1 MAADLGVML
10 TGSPTNRSRN
20 LLGTGPEHRPCSLPS
35 NFPAEQVLEA
45 LPEAIYITDS
55 EGRIT
60 YYNQAATE
68 LWGVTPEVGKSEFC
82 GSWKLYWPDGTPLPH
97 DQCPMALALKEQR
110 PVRGMTAVA
119 ERPDGTRVPF
129 LAVPT
134 PFFDDQGNLIG
145 AVNMLVNLTDQQA
158 RDDAAR
164 RYVAIVE
171 SSNDA
176 IVAKDLNGI
185 ITAWNPA
192 AERLFGYTA
201 DEAIGR
207 SVTMLI
213 PPDHADEEPM
223 ILARI
228 RLGERVEHYETTR
241 RRKDGSLVDVSLTV
255 SPIRDGRGQVV
266 GASKIARDVTERRRV
281 EEQRQLL
288 LREMDHRAKNMLALA
303 GGLVNVS
310 ARNESTA
317 AGLASAVSAR
327 LAALAQAHSLVLR
340 SDVEQGNRHKATTT
354 LHALIEAILAP
365 YREGAN
371 IELSGSDIP
380 VGAGAI
386 TSLALLLH
394 EFATNATKYGAL
406 SAPGGRVSISCGQQD
421 DDMVLSWMEQ
431 GGPPVKRRHK
441 EGFGSLL
448 VRTTVSGQLGG
459 RASYDWKPDGVSIQ
473 LSIPKERLA

>member
-1 MAADLGVML
+1 
-10 TGSPTNRSRN
+10 
-20 LLGTGPEHRPCSLPS
+20 LPS

-68 LWGVTPEVGKSEFC
+68 LWGLFPEVGKSEFC

-110 PVRGMTAVA
+110 PVRGMTALA

-134 PFFDDQGNLIG
+134 PFFDAQGNLIG

-158 RDDAAR
+158 KEEAAR

-185 ITAWNPA
+185 ITAWNPG

-281 EEQRQLL
+281 EEQRQLR

-327 LAALAQAHSLVLR
+327 LAALAQAHALILR
-340 SDVEQGNRHKATTT
+340 SDAEGSNRHKATTT

-371 IELSGSDIP
+371 MELSGSDIP
-380 VGAGAI
+380 IGAGAI

-406 SAPGGRVSISCGQQD
+406 SAPGGRVSISCAEQVD
-421 DDMVLSWMEQ
+421 DLILTWIEQ

-459 RASYDWKPDGVSIQ
+459 RASYDWKSEGLTIT
-473 LSIPKERLA
+473 LSIPRERLG